1 MGDVDLT
8 SSRSDKDSEGAG
20 VNIALAIVGVV
31 AAGLGLLTMHTA
43 FTPLPKPGVPVVI
56 ATSRPAPTRA
66 AWRHAEEAAKPR
78 ADAVGEPAD
87 DEDAAPALRVRR
99 AIIIEHHH
107 ARLPAV
113 VEPASTPAPSMT
125 PIVANAAAPAAKP
138 QVRELAS
145 TDQPGQKMCKAPSP
159 QPQVLSAKSL
169 QPALMLH
176 YDAKA
181 RPFDIPPPQPAAD
194 DEQRR
199 LKLSALLGNM
209 LSN

>member
-1 MGDVDLT
+1 M
-8 SSRSDKDSEGAG
+8 
-20 VNIALAIVGVV
+20 NIALAIVGVV

-66 AWRHAEEAAKPR
+66 AWRHAEETAKPR
-78 ADAVGEPAD
+78 ANTLREPAD
-87 DEDAAPALRVRR
+87 DEDAVRAPRARP

-107 ARLPAV
+107 AAVPVV
-113 VEPASTPAPSMT
+113 VEPVPTPAPAMT

-138 QVRELAS
+138 PVREVAFA
-145 TDQPGQKMCKAPSP
+145 DQPGQKMCKAPSP

-181 RPFDIPPPQPAAD
+181 RQFDIPPPQPAPD

-199 LKLSALLGNM
+199 LKLSALLANM